1 MSAFKDAVAADIKGV
16 FINSDEFA
24 ETHNLNGR
32 SVLCVIDKNNIIE
45 GRDGKIEGVF
55 LNSLSIHVSKD
66 DLDSIPIEGE
76 WLSIDGSFHIV
87 RSVSEEMGV
96 LVILA
101 EANEQ

>member
-24 ETHNLNGR
+24 ETHNLNGK
-32 SVLCVIDKNNIIE
+32 SVLCVVDKNSIIE

>member
-24 ETHNLNGR
+24 ETHNLNGK
-32 SVLCVIDKNNIIE
+32 SVLCVVDKNSIVE